1 MVCDRPEVGCAK
13 ALAPSRHCRVS
24 SCLPFLP
31 FKTENTSYLWI
42 PGGQHRAK
50 DILGSCESIMHP
62 KSSGQKCTRAPLKI
76 YMDIPQY
83 PNSHHQ
89 NPKAWTIL
97 ISVPISPSHS
107 KLRISLWNSGTQK
120 IWIIASS
127 PLLSNLSLL
136 HLTIWTQ
143 FAVFSQYF
151 ESPTMFYVSIIKWHK

>member
-42 PGGQHRAK
+42 PSGQHRAK
-50 DILGSCESIMHP
+50 DILGSCESVMHP

-89 NPKAWTIL
+89 NPKAWMIL

-107 KLRISLWNSGTQK
+107 KLRS
-120 IWIIASS
+120 
-127 PLLSNLSLL
+127 LSLKFRKPKDL
-136 HLTIWTQ
+136 DHSKLPLAIQSLITPPHCLNSVCCIQPIFW
-143 FAVFSQYF
+143 V
-151 ESPTMFYVSIIKWHK
+151 PHYVLCFHH